1 MCPCVLRV
9 ARHTLAVG
17 ITSPVPAPAGAAI
30 CCQFAAYWA
39 KIPKSQRSSAHLK
52 MNMLC
57 KVTNRYNRHNRYE
70 LEPAGPER
78 SRRKPLGAGAS
89 LNCPGPVI
97 TQHARRWQR
106 KARTTRAS
114 ARRAIRTPYRR
125 EHPACCTLS
134 AKAGGRGGGNR
145 RYELLARPAA
155 SSTPCAPPIAVLL
168 PSLAISEQAW
178 HSSCPSL
185 PGPGARPHA
194 LQTGARSTCSTD
206 LKHAAGHVQVV
217 RTAAV

>member
-70 LEPAGPER
+70 LVPAGPER

-97 TQHARRWQR
+97 TQHARRRQR
-106 KARTTRAS
+106 TARTTRAS
-114 ARRAIRTPYRR
+114 ARRATRTLYRR
-125 EHPACCTLS
+125 DTPQPAAHPRRRL
-134 AKAGGRGGGNR
+134 AGGGGAIATMSCSPGQLR
-145 RYELLARPAA
+145 QAPRARP
-155 SSTPCAPPIAVLL
+155 PL
-168 PSLAISEQAW
+168 PS
-178 HSSCPSL
+178 SSPRWLSLSKRGTPRVPHCP
-185 PGPGARPHA
+185 ARAHGRMPCRRA
-194 LQTGARSTCSTD
+194 
-206 LKHAAGHVQVV
+206 HAAH
-217 RTAAV
+217 AAQT